1 MDLFHS
7 VPFRRSNVPVMI
19 TDRVTRRVKV
29 IVSKCCSW
37 RRNEGTRIGG
47 CRGGVP
53 KYFSGLL
60 LRGLV
65 SKVPLGFSAL
75 VCSLLFIG
83 QSCGPS
89 SVHASSRE
97 TRYQAGTG
105 ASGVALP
112 SRRSRPGGIAG
123 ALRPPPPAELRPIP
137 RSVRLSSTAAL
148 RHVSPPL
155 SFLFKIVFCCSA
167 FREIP

>member
-7 VPFRRSNVPVMI
+7 VPFRRSNVPVTI

-47 CRGGVP
+47 CRGGGGP

-65 SKVPLGFSAL
+65 SKVPPGFSAL
-75 VCSLLFIG
+75 VCSLSFIG

-123 ALRPPPPAELRPIP
+123 ALRPAPSADSAVCA
-137 RSVRLSSTAAL
+137 SVLHCSSAARFSPFVL
-148 RHVSPPL
+148 LVQDCLLLFGVS
-155 SFLFKIVFCCSA
+155 
-167 FREIP
+167 